1 MKPELSVVVPVF
13 NEEEVITA
21 TQQRLAAVLSALQLP
36 YEIIYVDDGSTDRT
50 AEIIRPWCLADGKV
64 KLISFSRNFG
74 HQTAITCGMDYA
86 AGDAIVIIDADL
98 QDPPEVIPQLIEKW
112 REGYQVVYG
121 RRKRREGETWFK
133 KATAALYYR
142 LLCRLSNVEIPVDV
156 GDFRL
161 IDSTVRDA
169 LLQLPEHN
177 RYVRGLISWLGYR
190 QTFVDYE
197 RAPRQAGTT
206 KYPLRKMLKLAGDGI
221 TSFSYRPLKIS
232 IYLGVTLSLASF
244 LFLLFIF
251 ISKLFDLVDM
261 EPGYASMMSVMLF
274 FFGVVLV
281 MLGITGEY
289 IGRIFE
295 EVKSRPLYLVLRE
308 DGKFY
313 AKSRSGTRPGLPH
326 RDAVRMDGEFPLD
339 EGHGNISES

>member
-13 NEEEVITA
+13 NEEEVIKA
-21 TQQRLAAVLSALQLP
+21 TQQRLTAVLSDLQLT
-36 YEIIYVDDGSTDRT
+36 YEIIYINDGSTDRT
-50 AEIIRPWCLADGKV
+50 AEIIRPWCLTDGKV

-112 REGYQVVYG
+112 REGYEVVYA
-121 RRKRREGETWFK
+121 RRKKRAGETRFK
-133 KATAALYYR
+133 KTTASLYYR
-142 LLCRLSNVEIPVDV
+142 FLYRLSDVDIPVDV

-177 RYVRGLISWLGYR
+177 RYVRGLIAWLGYR

-232 IYLGVTLSLASF
+232 IYLGVFLSLASF

-251 ISKLFDLVDM
+251 ISKLFNLVAM
-261 EPGYASMMSVMLF
+261 EPGYASMMSVILF
-274 FFGVVLV
+274 FFGVVLI

-313 AKSRSGTRPGLPH
+313 TKGRCGTRPGLPH
-326 RDAVRMDGEFPLD
+326 PDSIHIDGKSSLD
-339 EGHGNISES
+339 EDA